1 MRLPWEQL
9 AMEVIE
15 VSAPELGAKL
25 YPDLEP
31 ELGEAA
37 AGWGVVHLV
46 KWALARCP
54 EHMPPSAS
62 ALVPGPTAARQIARA
77 ARYRGDPET
86 FIEAAAHLPNPVVEV
101 VPEGIRLRG
110 LDRYDAAWADRHK
123 EEWKA
128 YKLVTA
134 AFPPEIRRKSA
145 GASPDL
151 RRPAPDPDPDAEKE
165 PPPPARPPL
174 KLVVVGKK
182 KPLTVEQLT
191 PGQRRWWELMQR
203 GRANA
208 GQLAE
213 TAVPPDFPA
222 WADRCDVRELEL
234 AQVDHALALYLRDGQ
249 IRAPGWPTAVFITPG
264 VFEQRLPERP
274 AEAL

>member
-54 EHMPPSAS
+54 EHLPPSAG
-62 ALVPGPTAARQIARA
+62 ALVPGPTAPRQIARA
-77 ARYRGDPET
+77 ARYRGNPEV
-86 FIEAAAHLPNPVVEV
+86 FIEAAATLPNPLIEV

-128 YKLVTA
+128 YKA
-134 AFPPEIRRKSA
+134 SSPPDLRRNSA
-145 GASPDL
+145 GTPPDL
-151 RRPAPDPDPDAEKE
+151 RRPDPDTDPDTEKK
-165 PPPPARPPL
+165 PPPPPRAPP

-182 KPLTVEQLT
+182 KPLTVDDLTPTQRARWEQL
-191 PGQRRWWELMQR
+191 QR
-203 GRANA
+203 GRVNA
-208 GQLAE
+208 ALLVE
-213 TAVPPDFPA
+213 LVPPLAFPL
-222 WADRCDVRELEL
+222 WSDELDVRGVEPPQLEH
-234 AQVDHALALYLRDGQ
+234 AQVLYLRDKDFAD
-249 IRAPGWPTAVFITPG
+249 RLWPTAVFIAPG
-264 VFEQRLPERP
+264 VFERRLQAP